1 MDIADTIEPK
11 SDQINAD
18 DLIGGPQ
25 IITVTEVIVR
35 GGEQPV
41 DIITAEHPDR
51 AYRPSKSMRRVL
63 VAAWGKESRAYVGG
77 RIEIY
82 RDPAVKF
89 GGSPVGGIKISG
101 LSRIPKPLA
110 MALTETRG
118 KRGMHTVKPLPDAPQ
133 SKAEPIVTLADVADC
148 TTVEELRALWHE
160 TTDPAIRKAIERR
173 SDELSAA
180 AQDEE
185 PADA

>member
-25 IITVTEVIVR
+25 IITITEVIVR

-41 DIITAEHPDR
+41 DIINAEHPGR

-63 VAAWGKESRAYVGG
+63 VAAWGKDSRAYVGG

-89 GGSPVGGIKISG
+89 GGSPVGGIKIGG
-101 LSRIPKPLA
+101 LSRIAKPLA
-110 MALTETRG
+110 LALTETRG
-118 KRGMHTVKPLPDAPQ
+118 KRGMHTVKVLPDAPQ
-133 SKAEPIVTLADVADC
+133 ARAEAVVTLADVEAC
-148 TTVEELRALWHE
+148 TTTDELNELWPLTH
-160 TTDPAIRKAIERR
+160 DAAIREAMSAR
-173 SDELSAA
+173 AA
-180 AQDEE
+180 AIKASARGES
-185 PADA
+185 